1 MSAEATT
8 AAEKKNPLREIV
20 QPFID
25 LVQAPRA
32 LWGINI
38 SYFLEGLCYFGV
50 LNYLAIYFSD
60 DVFRG
65 VANADVHSHHMVM
78 VLTAGITISMF
89 ILGFV
94 PDRWGFRRA
103 MLVALGLLVVGRV
116 LIASAGTVLGLQ
128 PNGLWSGLHIVTMLG
143 ILTVVVGYGMYQ
155 PAAYA
160 GVRQI
165 TTAKTSSMAF
175 GMLYAVM
182 NLGIFCVS
190 GAFLLREPEYAGFG
204 IRGMFWVYSGL
215 TVVGLI
221 ATLLILSRRTAED
234 AIARVRQESE
244 QLKAEKEAQQGSLKP
259 GPTAAP
265 PVAEAG
271 PARIALH
278 LWLVPI
284 ALLVLICVKAPG
296 HWRYYLGVP
305 VLAAPLVI
313 ALLPSNWRRP
323 TVRWIAAHPLGN
335 GKFFFF
341 IFSLMPVQTLFAYNW
356 LILPQYLTR
365 AYEGWIGQKFEVAS
379 NINPLLIFILVPIIT
394 ALTQGRKVYNMIMLG
409 TLIMAAPAFL
419 LALGPHAWTLFGYLV
434 VMTVGEAMWQPRFLQ
449 FAAEIAPE
457 GRTGQYMGVAQLPW
471 FMTKMLVPMLY
482 SGQII
487 ERYCPATG
495 PKDTQTM
502 WLIFGCIA
510 VATPILLLLAKGW
523 ISKSLKTRAA

>member
-1 MSAEATT
+1 MSAEATP
-8 AAEKKNPLREIV
+8 AAEKKSPLREIT
-20 QPFID
+20 QPFVD
-25 LVQAPRA
+25 LVHAPRA

-60 DVFRG
+60 YVFQG
-65 VANADVHSHHMVM
+65 VGNADVHSHHMVM

-89 ILGFV
+89 VLGFV

-103 MLVALGLLVVGRV
+103 MLFALGLLVVGRV
-116 LIASAGTVLGLQ
+116 LIAAAGTALGLQ
-128 PNGLWSGLHIVTMLG
+128 PNGLWSGLHLLTMLG
-143 ILTVVVGYGMYQ
+143 ILVVVIGYGMYQ

-165 TTAKTSSMAF
+165 TSAKTSSMAF

-190 GAFLLREPEYAGFG
+190 GAFLLREDEYAGFG
-204 IRGMFWVYSGL
+204 IRGMFWVYSAL
-215 TVVGLI
+215 TLVGLV
-221 ATLLILSRRTAED
+221 AAVLILSRRTAED
-234 AIARVRQESE
+234 AIARVRRESE
-244 QLKAEKEAQQGSLKP
+244 QSATG
-259 GPTAAP
+259 TAAKP
-265 PVAEAG
+265 DSAKTAPIMAEERASI
-271 PARIALH
+271 PLH
-278 LWLVPI
+278 LWLVPV
-284 ALLVLICVKAPG
+284 ALLVLIYLEAPG
-296 HWRYYLGVP
+296 HWRYYLGIP
-305 VLAAPLVI
+305 VLIAPLVI
-313 ALLPSNWRRP
+313 ALLPYDWRRA
-323 TVRWIAAHPLGN
+323 TVRWIANHPLGN
-335 GKFFFF
+335 GKFFIF

-365 AYEGWIGQKFEVAS
+365 AYEGWIGQKFELAS
-379 NINPLLIFILVPIIT
+379 NINPLLIFILVPVIT
-394 ALTQGRKVYNMIMLG
+394 AATAGRKVYNMIMLG

-419 LALGPHAWTLFGYLV
+419 LALGPSVWTLFGYLV
-434 VMTVGEAMWQPRFLQ
+434 IMTIGEAMWQPRFLQ

-482 SGQII
+482 SGQVI

-510 VATPILLLLAKGW
+510 VCTPILLAIARPW
-523 ISKSLKTRAA
+523 IGKSIKTKAA

>member
-1 MSAEATT
+1 MSAEATV
-8 AAEKKNPLREIV
+8 AAKEKKSPLREIV
-20 QPFID
+20 QPFVD
-25 LVQAPRA
+25 LVRAPRA
-32 LWGINI
+32 LWGINV

-60 DVFRG
+60 YVFKG
-65 VANADVHSHHMVM
+65 VEHADEHSHLMVM

-103 MLVALGLLVVGRV
+103 MLFALALLVVGRV
-116 LIASAGTVLGLQ
+116 LIAAAGTVLGLQ
-128 PNGLWSGLHIVTMLG
+128 PNGLWSGLQIITLLG
-143 ILTVVVGYGMYQ
+143 IVVVVIGYGMYQ

-160 GVRQI
+160 GVRRI
-165 TTAKTSSMAF
+165 TTAKTSAMAF

-190 GAFLLREPEYAGFG
+190 GAFFLREDEYAGFG
-204 IRGMFWVYSGL
+204 IRGMFWVYSAL
-215 TVVGLI
+215 TLVGLI
-221 ATLLILSRRTAED
+221 ATVLILSRRTAED
-234 AIARVRQESE
+234 AIARARRESE
-244 QLKAEKEAQQGSLKP
+244 QGPMAEEAKLDSAKVVTTP
-259 GPTAAP
+259 IVVEESVSIP
-265 PVAEAG
+265 
-271 PARIALH
+271 LH
-278 LWLVPI
+278 LWLVPV
-284 ALLVLICVKAPG
+284 ALLVLIYLEAPG
-296 HWRYYLGVP
+296 HWRYYLGIP
-305 VLAAPLVI
+305 VLIAPLVI
-313 ALLPSNWRRP
+313 ALLPADWRGP
-323 TVRWIAAHPLGN
+323 TVRWIAKHPLGN
-335 GKFFFF
+335 GKFFVF
-341 IFSLMPVQTLFAYNW
+341 IFALMPVQTLFAYNW

-365 AYEGWIGQKFEVAS
+365 AFEGGWIGQKFEVAS

-394 ALTQGRKVYNMIMLG
+394 ALTQGRKVYNMILLG

-419 LALGPHAWTLFGYLV
+419 LALGPYPWTLFGYLV
-434 VMTVGEAMWQPRFLQ
+434 IMTIGEAMWQPRFLQ

-482 SGQII
+482 SGKIL

-510 VATPILLLLAKGW
+510 VCTPLLLLLAKGW
-523 ISKSLKTRAA
+523 VGKSLKTKAA